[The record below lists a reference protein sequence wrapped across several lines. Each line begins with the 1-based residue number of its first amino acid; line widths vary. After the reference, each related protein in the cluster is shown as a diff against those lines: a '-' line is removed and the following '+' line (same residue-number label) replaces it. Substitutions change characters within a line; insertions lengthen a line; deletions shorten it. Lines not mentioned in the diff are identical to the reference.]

1 MANRVTVAEVEQIID
16 LDSTFSDTDV
26 TIHIN
31 AANRI
36 VTKIVTDSSMSSDD
50 KKECERWLAAHF
62 CAMGRNPYANE
73 EHAGSVSQTMGHK
86 LDLRLDNTRWG
97 QMAMIIDTGGDL
109 ARLNEASK
117 KGRQLAATFTTLNP

>member
-1 MANRVTVAEVEQIID
+1 VEQIID
-16 LDSTFSDTDV
+16 LDSSFSDVDITV
-26 TIHIN
+26 HIN
-31 AANRI
+31 TANRV

-62 CAMGRNPYANE
+62 CAMGRNPYADRE
-73 EHAGSVSQTMGHK
+73 EAGSVAQTMGHK

-109 ARLNEASK
+109 ARMNEASK
-117 KGRQLAATFTTLNP
+117 KGRQFRATFTTLNPET